1 MEAQQETQ
9 GNKKTNKRFL
19 GILIALVVLGGGYG
33 ITKYVHAMHNV
44 DTDDAQLSSD
54 ISPVI
59 PRIQG
64 FVTEVRVKDN
74 QLVKKGDTL
83 VILDDRE
90 LRNKVLQAEAALENA
105 KGSLA
110 VTEANA
116 IAANASAQS
125 SAANVLSADANIE
138 AAKVNLWR
146 ATQDFDRYA
155 NLIKDHSITQQQYDE
170 AYAAKQ
176 RAEKQLNVLKEQKNA
191 ASSQANA
198 VRSQSQATSQQTSVA
213 SATIR
218 QREADLAN
226 AQLQLSYT
234 IITAPADGRVS
245 TVNIQPGQTV
255 QAGQQLFALVQE
267 NSIWVVANFKET
279 QLDKMKEGNKATIKV
294 DAFPGKEFEAQVQS
308 LSPATGARFAL
319 LPPDNASGNFVKVV
333 QRVPVKIVFTKTT
346 DAALKALRP
355 GMNALV
361 EVHLD

>member
-1 MEAQQETQ
+1 MEAQNEVQET
-9 GNKKTNKRFL
+9 KKTNKKFIF
-19 GILIALVVLGGGYG
+19 ILVALVVLGGGYG
-33 ITKYVHAMHNV
+33 ISKYVHAMHNV

-74 QLVKKGDTL
+74 QIVKKGDTL
-83 VILDDRE
+83 VLLDDRE

-105 KGSLA
+105 KSSLS

-116 IAANASAQS
+116 LAANASAQS

-138 AAKVNLWR
+138 AAKVNVWR
-146 ATQDFDRYA
+146 ANQDFDRYA

-170 AYAAKQ
+170 ALAAKQ

-191 ASSQANA
+191 AASQANA
-198 VRSQSQATSQQTSVA
+198 VRSQSVATGQQTSVA
-213 SATIR
+213 SATIK

-226 AQLQLSYT
+226 AQLNLSYAV
-234 IITAPADGRVS
+234 ILAPADGRVS
-245 TVNIQPGQTV
+245 TVSIQPGQTV
-255 QAGQQLFALVQE
+255 QPGQQLFAVVQE

-279 QLDKMKEGNKATIKV
+279 QLEKMKEGDKATVKV
-294 DAFPGKEFEAQVQS
+294 DAFPGHEFEAQVQS

-333 QRVPVKIVFTKTT
+333 QRIPVKITFSKAS
-346 DAALKALRP
+346 DGLLKSLRP